1 MQLDAALPRRLEV
14 VGVDLDLVG
23 QRGLR
28 CGGSRG
34 EQEREREPQCAQR
47 PSSSLKVVPLTR
59 RMRPS
64 FVSSTASP
72 TQKAPLS
79 TSTVW

>member
-1 MQLDAALPRRLEV
+1 MQLDAALVRRFEV
-14 VGVDLDLVG
+14 VGIDLDLVG
-23 QRGLR
+23 QRSLR
-28 CGGSRG
+28 FGGSRG
-34 EQEREREPQCAQR
+34 EQEREREPPCAQR
-47 PSSSLKVVPLTR
+47 PSNSVKVVPLTR
-59 RMRPS
+59 TMRPS